1 MAAAA
6 PVSPK
11 SASAK
16 REREARIGV
25 TVLSG
30 FLGSGKTTLLSRLLN
45 ESHGKRLAVIVNDM
59 SELNLDARAA
69 SKLVQAEQKLVAM
82 QDLLEEVAKLARSG
96 KFDYLVIESTGIAEP
111 LPVAETFSFDSE
123 GASLS
128 DLARLDTMVTM
139 VDAHSFLH
147 DLDTLESLDDR
158 GWEEEQED
166 AEQHVSTLLVEQIEF
181 ANVVVINKCDLVSEA
196 EAARVEAAVRGLN
209 PEAKVIRATKAAV
222 PLDAVMNTG
231 LFSMEKASTVSSPA
245 FVRWPAKASCVVAAG
260 TCHRSFARCCSLGG
274 IPSAQA
280 AGWLK
285 EARGEHVPETVEYGI
300 SSFVFRSKRP
310 FHPGRLGLLLES
322 RAFSSG
328 TSSQAPPRR
337 RAGADGK
344 ALPPAAA
351 SDAEG
356 EAKAGDVD
364 DEDEDNAALMAK
376 AASEPLALQ
385 AAMRGEYGF
394 VIRSKG
400 IAWLAGP
407 EAGSN
412 SFAGEWSHSGR
423 RVSLTPTGQWMAS
436 VPEADRPKDEEF
448 VRSWSDEPGVG
459 DRCNE
464 VVIIAFDLKVDE
476 FRAALQAC
484 QVTDAEWEA
493 GPASWA
499 KIEDPIWGDVDWE
512 AFIEAM
518 TADDD
523 DDEEGGAAGHHHHH
537 DHGACSLPVAG
548 GEDREPESKRA
559 ASSSPVGDSA

>member
-6 PVSPK
+6 PVSPR

-82 QDLLEEVAKLARSG
+82 QNGCICCTLREDLLEEVAKLARSG

-231 LFSMEKASTVSSPA
+231 LFSMEKAST
-245 FVRWPAKASCVVAAG
+245 
-260 TCHRSFARCCSLGG
+260 
-274 IPSAQA
+274 A

-356 EAKAGDVD
+356 EAKARDVD
-364 DEDEDNAALMAK
+364 DDDEDNAALMAK

-400 IAWLAGP
+400 IAWLAGS

-493 GPASWA
+493 GPTSWA